1 MPTSD
6 ASEPR
11 AAAEAAHLTFFL
23 GDEEY
28 GVPLARVAEIAPDE
42 GLTRVPGTPGLLRG
56 VVSVR
61 GAAVAVV
68 DLARKF
74 GLKHTGSSR
83 RESLVVVETPL
94 GGSSGLMALVADR
107 ISRVAHIPL
116 EEIEPVPALSSGIRA
131 EFLRGMA
138 RTDRGYVLLLDL
150 PSVLNATE
158 QQALSGELASLEV
171 AAATT
176 DGPAGTASAT
186 SPSAPAAAR
195 GEGAA
200 RRFVIAK
207 AGSLRCGLDAESVQ
221 EVTVGGEL
229 TVVPGSASAFRG
241 LFNLRG
247 TVVPVVDLAAALGQ
261 PGLAPGTR
269 TAFLVVNPRGDER
282 GVAALAVHSL
292 SGMAEVG
299 PHEIESLPEFASPA
313 PGLVEGTAIANGG
326 PVLILDLKAL
336 LSAPAVAGA

>member
-6 ASEPR
+6 ASEPLT
-11 AAAEAAHLTFFL
+11 AAEAAHLTFFL

-74 GLKHTGSSR
+74 GLKHASRSR

-94 GGSSGLMALVADR
+94 GGSCGLMAVVADR
-107 ISRVAHIPL
+107 ISRVAAIQPDA
-116 EEIEPVPALSSGIRA
+116 IEPVPALSSGIRA

-150 PSVLNATE
+150 HRVLNATE
-158 QQALSGELASLEV
+158 QQALSGELASLEA
-171 AAATT
+171 AAATLET
-176 DGPAGTASAT
+176 GAKSPKAPASA
-186 SPSAPAAAR
+186 P
-195 GEGAA
+195 GEGAV
-200 RRFVIAK
+200 RRLVIAK
-207 AGSLRCGLDAESVQ
+207 AGSLRCGLDAAAVQ

-261 PGLAPGTR
+261 PPLAPGTR

-282 GVAALAVHSL
+282 GVAALAVQSL
-292 SGMAEVG
+292 QGMAEVS

-313 PGLVEGTAIANGG
+313 PGCVEGTAIASGG

>member
-6 ASEPR
+6 ASEPQ
-11 AAAEAAHLTFFL
+11 AAAAAAHLTFFL

-28 GVPLARVAEIAPDE
+28 GVPLARVAEIASDE

-74 GLKHTGSSR
+74 GLQQTGRSR

-94 GGSSGLMALVADR
+94 GGSSGLMAVVADR
-107 ISRVAHIPL
+107 ISRVALIRA

-150 PSVLNATE
+150 DRVLNATE
-158 QQALSGELASLEV
+158 QQALSGELDSLE
-171 AAATT
+171 AAAA
-176 DGPAGTASAT
+176 DGEAGTASVQGPA
-186 SPSAPAAAR
+186 APAAAR
-195 GEGAA
+195 DEGTA

-207 AGSLRCGLDAESVQ
+207 AGSLRCGLDAASVQ

-229 TVVPGSASAFRG
+229 TAVPGSASAFRG

-261 PGLAPGTR
+261 PRLAPGTR

-282 GVAALAVHSL
+282 GVAALAVQSL
-292 SGMAEVG
+292 SGMAEVS

-313 PGLVEGTAIANGG
+313 PGVVEGTAIANGG

>member
-6 ASEPR
+6 ASER
-11 AAAEAAHLTFFL
+11 QAAAEAAHLTFFL

-74 GLKHTGSSR
+74 GLKHAGRSR

-94 GGSSGLMALVADR
+94 GGSSGLMAVVADR
-107 ISRVAHIPL
+107 ISRVALIRP

-150 PSVLNATE
+150 PSALNATE
-158 QQALSGELASLEV
+158 QQALSGELASLE
-171 AAATT
+171 AATA
-176 DGPAGTASAT
+176 DGAGTASAK
-186 SPSAPAAAR
+186 SPKAPAAPR

-200 RRFVIAK
+200 RRFVIAR
-207 AGSLRCGLDAESVQ
+207 AGNLRCGLDAASVQ

-261 PGLAPGTR
+261 PRLAPGTR

-282 GVAALAVHSL
+282 GVAALAVQSL
-292 SGMAEVG
+292 SGMAEVS
-299 PHEIESLPEFASPA
+299 PDEIESLPEFASPA
-313 PGLVEGTAIANGG
+313 PGIVEGTAIANGG